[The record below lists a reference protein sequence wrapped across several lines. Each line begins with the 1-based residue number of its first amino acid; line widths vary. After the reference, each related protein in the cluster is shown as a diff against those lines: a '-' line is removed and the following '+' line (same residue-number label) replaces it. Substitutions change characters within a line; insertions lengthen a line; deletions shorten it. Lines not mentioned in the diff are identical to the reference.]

1 MDSTYNNVDQNE
13 RVYRGSINSVEA
25 AEDIARAYTTR
36 LAYELISENE
46 YVSVLYELLDAVLND
61 NLTGDTSDWHNFAI
75 NFSQRSDY
83 INACRVLDKGIEQHG
98 HDVDLLADY
107 IKYGMR
113 CGEQEKC
120 ASFYERLSNMP
131 STIMTWRGFDFSID
145 YLLLLARQ
153 STTQDEIDV
162 LREEI
167 DKCVEK
173 FTKRYPYDEQS
184 HLAQAEVFLTFGEF
198 DNAIRTLSDAMDKF
212 SASKCCLKY
221 ADLMLPRGN
230 FDEVIRATQLGISY
244 SAQEQQEVS
253 VAYLFYLSA
262 LAKDGKLHKEG
273 GEAYND
279 EARIK
284 EIYLDYMLAENS
296 FDENRSSYIENIHT
310 RTTLLS
316 IKTGIP
322 YKNEPVRET

>member
-1 MDSTYNNVDQNE
+1 MDNTYNDAAHSEQ
-13 RVYRGSINSVEA
+13 VYHGNINSVEA
-25 AEDIARAYTTR
+25 AEDISRAYKTR
-36 LAYELISENE
+36 AAYELISEEE
-46 YVSVLYELLDAVLND
+46 YASVLYKLLDVVLNE
-61 NLTGDTSDWHNFAI
+61 NLTGDSDDWHNFAI

-83 INACRVLDKGIEQHG
+83 INACKVLDKGIEYHG
-98 HDVDLLADY
+98 HSVDLLADY
-107 IKYGMR
+107 IKYGML
-113 CGEQEKC
+113 CGEREKC
-120 ASFYERLSNMP
+120 ASFYEKLANMP

-145 YLLLLARQ
+145 YLLLLVHQ
-153 STTQDEIDV
+153 SVSQDEIDI
-162 LREEI
+162 LREKI
-167 DKCVEK
+167 NICIEK
-173 FTKRYPYDEQS
+173 FIKRYPYDEQS
-184 HLAQAEVFLTFGEF
+184 YLAQAEVFLAFGEF
-198 DNAIRTLSDAMDKF
+198 DDAVGTLSDAMSKF
-212 SASKCCLKY
+212 SAPKCCLKY

-244 SAQEQQEVS
+244 SAQEQAGVN

-284 EIYLDYMLAENS
+284 DIYLDYMLAEKS
-296 FDENRSSYIENIHT
+296 FDENRSAYIENIRN

-322 YKNEPVRET
+322 YKNE